1 MGKHESIEIEANS
14 ATEVRL
20 SPSPV
25 SPMDPAAT
33 PKMALAAFDAP
44 CAQVGCAVPR
54 IELEHPGASPIE
66 TSKIEPEQIELA
78 GIDAR
83 DVIATDRGGRT
94 FGPATAHCWFRAR
107 TQSKRSPPVGS
118 ARPRSDRFNALAAS
132 LALAAALGGM
142 AGALAAYSLAPS
154 GPPPA
159 MVTGKPIIE
168 EIHALKENVV
178 QARVELAALKVS
190 LDAFNRTANAQF
202 TRIGE
207 RIERIDRNQAEPA
220 TKLNKAIET
229 LERMSRAE
237 ITGTASS
244 TANGGA
250 PGQTAK
256 PSVLEGWLVRDVH
269 RGTALIEGRSG
280 MIEVDQ
286 GDVVPG
292 IGRVEAIRKQEGRWV
307 VVTSKGTILSP
318 R

>member
-33 PKMALAAFDAP
+33 PKMALADFDA
-44 CAQVGCAVPR
+44 QCAVPR
-54 IELEHPGASPIE
+54 IESEHPGARPIE

-83 DVIATDRGGRT
+83 DVIQQIEGVGLSDPQPRIAGSESD
-94 FGPATAHCWFRAR
+94 
-107 TQSKRSPPVGS
+107 QSKVSPPVGS

-159 MVTGKPIIE
+159 MVTGKSVIE

-202 TRIGE
+202 TKIGE
-207 RIERIDRNQAEPA
+207 RIERIDRNQTEPA
-220 TKLNKAIET
+220 AKLNKAIET

-244 TANGGA
+244 TANGGE

-292 IGRVEAIRKQEGRWV
+292 LGRVEAIRKQEGRWV